1 MNELMGDVS
10 DITIVIPLQY
20 QHGKV
25 KTELMGDVSDITI
38 FIPIQYPMERLS
50 IKKLK

>member
-1 MNELMGDVS
+1 MNELMVDVS
-10 DITIVIPLQY
+10 DITIVIPL

-38 FIPIQYPMERLS
+38 LIPIQCPMERLS